1 MTVSYEYNEAAA
13 VAADKA
19 ASRITEGGA
28 YVGTFKNVWAIESS
42 GGAQGLS
49 FIFDSPGNGVIEF
62 TQYTIGK
69 DGSDI
74 RGANFVNA
82 MMFMLGLKQLKSEL
96 GKAEVWDDDAKK
108 RVEQEVEAFPAMC
121 GKPIGLMFQRE
132 LRTYKNPETGKVT
145 NQDNLNLECVFQ
157 PETRLLLSE
166 IKERKTTPVKYDR
179 MLKTCLKTKDSRK
192 PEAAEPAQPSL
203 GVEAGSY

>member
-1 MTVSYEYNEAAA
+1 MEYTYNEVAA

-19 ASRITEGGA
+19 ASRISEGGA

-49 FIFDSPGNGVIEF
+49 FIFDSPGNGIIEF

-69 DGSDI
+69 DGNEI

-82 MMFMLGLKQLKSEL
+82 MMFMLGLKNLKSET
-96 GKAEVWDDDAKK
+96 GKAEVWDADEGK
-108 RVEQEVEAFPAMC
+108 RVEVDVEAFPTLC
-121 GKPIGLMFQRE
+121 GKPLGLMFQRE

-145 NQDNLNLECVFQ
+145 NQDSLNLECIFQ

-179 MLKTCLKTKDSRK
+179 MLKMCLKVKDSRK
-192 PEAAEPAQPSL
+192 PEVAEPAQPSV
-203 GVEAGSY
+203 GAVAGEY

>member
-1 MTVSYEYNEAAA
+1 MEYTYNEAAA

-19 ASRITEGGA
+19 ASRISEGGA

-69 DGSDI
+69 DGSEI

-82 MMFMLGLKQLKSEL
+82 MMFMLGLKNLKSEP
-96 GKAEVWDDDAKK
+96 GKAEVWDADEGK
-108 RVEQEVEAFPAMC
+108 RVESDVEAFPAMC

-132 LRTYKNPETGKVT
+132 LRTYKPIEGPAK

-166 IKERKTTPVKYDR
+166 IKERKTVPVKYDR
-179 MLKTCLKTKDSRK
+179 MLKMCLKVKDSRK
-192 PEAAEPAQPSL
+192 PEAAEPAQPSM